1 MITHNMKHAIQ
12 FGNRLIMLHQGR
24 IISDVAGEEK
34 RDLTVDDLL
43 QKFYDSSDEELVSD
57 SMLLA

>member
-12 FGNRLIMLHQGR
+12 FGNRLIMLHQGK
-24 IISDVAGEEK
+24 IISDVDGEEK
-34 RDLTVDDLL
+34 KTLTVDDLL
-43 QKFYDSSDEELVSD
+43 QKFYASSDEELVSD